1 METRVVFHIGR
12 YVETRGATSMSQ
24 ERPRIE
30 DIVEDWAQA
39 RLQALAA
46 EAGEVASGFYLRA
59 AREREN
65 RPRSA
70 WGRLGVR
77 VRPVRAQRAAPGAFA
92 IEWFTRRWVNR
103 TGSRSQTFT
112 NYIRR
117 GTGDRYPR
125 AALAAVA
132 QPWELEIADALEER
146 FADIRRTARSVS
158 RLRTAFRQ
166 HAKLERT
173 LGEKGGP
180 DDDGV
185 AADPNVLAART

>member
-1 METRVVFHIGR
+1 
-12 YVETRGATSMSQ
+12 MSH
-24 ERPRIE
+24 ERPEIA
-30 DIVEDWAQA
+30 DTVEQWAQA
-39 RLQALAA
+39 RLAALAA
-46 EAGEVASGFYLRA
+46 EAGEVAAQFYLRA
-59 AREREN
+59 AQERAQ
-65 RPRSA
+65 RPRDE

-77 VRPVRAQRAAPGAFA
+77 VRPLRTARAASGAFA

-125 AALAAVA
+125 SALASVA
-132 QPWELEIADALEER
+132 QPWELEIADALEQR
-146 FADIRRTARSVS
+146 FAAIRRTARSVS

-173 LGEKGGP
+173 LVERSGDSPRVPGDLP
-180 DDDGV
+180 DL
-185 AADPNVLAART
+185 AADRGHEGS